1 MSISF
6 QDAISSIEFNSQFKQ
21 QDDLITV
28 NSQLKSSQS
37 SQSAQEI
44 KEIIE
49 KKENKEIK
57 RMKGIKEIK
66 GIKVKLKLQLYFLY
80 KLDF

>member
-6 QDAISSIEFNSQFKQ
+6 QDAISSIEFHSQFKQ

-37 SQSAQEI
+37 SQSSQEI
-44 KEIIE
+44 KEIME
-49 KKENKEIK
+49 NNENKEIK
-57 RMKGIKEIK
+57 RMKEIKEIR
-66 GIKVKLKLQLYFLY
+66 GTKVKL
-80 KLDF
+80 